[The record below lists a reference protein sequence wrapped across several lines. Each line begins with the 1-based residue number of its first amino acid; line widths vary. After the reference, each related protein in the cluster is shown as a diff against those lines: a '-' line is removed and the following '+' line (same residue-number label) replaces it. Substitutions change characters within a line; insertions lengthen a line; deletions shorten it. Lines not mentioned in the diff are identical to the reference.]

1 MSQDLKSLLV
11 PQSTGKADSS
21 QIDLTATFNFTGTL
35 QKSGTNLATTSDVTT
50 GAQSESNLRTAAGGL
65 SASLPVNGQKI
76 TGLGTPT
83 DGTDAATKAYADSLA
98 AGLDVKPSVKAATT
112 ANITLSGEQTIDGV
126 SIVAGDRVLVKNQST
141 ASQNGIYVAS
151 ASSWA
156 RASDMAAASDA
167 AGAFTFVE
175 GGGPTNEGKGFVCTS
190 DTGSAIVGTDSLV
203 FTQFSGGASYTQGN
217 GIDITGGAISVVVD
231 PAGPLTL
238 SGDGLNISEAT
249 ESAPGSLSEGGFS
262 KLLALGDKGIRGTL
276 TTTDATPQTISIPT
290 TLATS
295 KKRRLVAWLLVNN
308 TSDLAKS
315 LYREIVFIARRGAS
329 GNSVL
334 VGSVVSAEIADN
346 NGSADPS
353 GMGSIALAYTPGT
366 DGSDSLTFTGIA
378 STNLSASYGIL
389 HASI

>member
-1 MSQDLKSLLV
+1 MSQDLKALQV

-21 QIDLTATFNFTGTL
+21 QIDLTAAFNFTGTL
-35 QKSGTNLATTSDVTT
+35 QKSGTNLATTSDAASA
-50 GAQSESNLRTAAGGL
+50 AQSESNLRTAAAAL
-65 SASLPVNGQKI
+65 SASLALNSQKI
-76 TGLGTPT
+76 TGLAAGESSN
-83 DGTDAATKAYADSLA
+83 DAVNKGQLDSVA

-167 AGAFTFVE
+167 AGAFAFVE
-175 GGGPTNEGKGFVCTS
+175 GGGTTNEGKGFVCTS
-190 DTGSAIVGTDSLV
+190 DTGSAIVGTDALV

-231 PAGPLTL
+231 PAGPITVSS
-238 SGDGLNISEAT
+238 SGVNLQAAST
-249 ESAPGSLSEGGFS
+249 SQPGSQSADHFDLTE
-262 KLLALGDKGIRGTL
+262 ALGGGGASGTL
-276 TTTDATPQTISIPT
+276 TSTDATPQTITMP

-295 KKRRLVAWLLVNN
+295 KKRRVSVWLLVNN

-315 LYREIVFIARRGAS
+315 LYREIVFIARRGSS
-329 GNSVL
+329 GNTTF
-334 VGSVVSAEIADN
+334 VGSNITAEIADN
-346 NGSADPS
+346 NGAADPS
-353 GMGSIALAYTPGT
+353 GMGSISLAYTPGT
-366 DGSDSLTFTGIA
+366 NGVDVLTFTGIA
-378 STNLSASYGIL
+378 STNLSSAYGAHI
-389 HASI
+389 SDV